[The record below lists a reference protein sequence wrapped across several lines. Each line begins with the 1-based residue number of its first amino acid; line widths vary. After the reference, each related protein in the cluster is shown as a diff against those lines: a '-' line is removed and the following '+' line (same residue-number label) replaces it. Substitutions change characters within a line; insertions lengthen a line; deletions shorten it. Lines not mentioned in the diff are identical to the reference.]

1 VIALKHKRTVT
12 RYKNQGFLKALGD
25 HCHKLRVSKGF
36 SIDRMAREGELL
48 SPSVIHRLETGAGAV
63 TVSVLLRY
71 AEVLDIPLKR
81 LMDFPY
87 EKPKAVP
94 SGTMDDDDG
103 KEPA

>member
-1 VIALKHKRTVT
+1 VV
-12 RYKNQGFLKALGD
+12 RYKNFEFLKALGA
-25 HCHKLRVSKGF
+25 HCQKLRTSKGF

-71 AEVLDIPLKR
+71 AEVLEIPLKR

-87 EKPKAVP
+87 QKVKAAP
-94 SGTMDDDDG
+94 EGSGDDS
-103 KEPA
+103 A